1 MPMIHVL
8 PDLPYDLDALE
19 PHISRETL
27 AIHYGE
33 HHSAYVKKLNS
44 LTQNDG
50 FSEQPLED
58 IVKYATGD
66 IFHNA
71 AQAWNHE
78 FYWNCLSP
86 QGGGEPVAA
95 IAEAIQRDFKSFEQF
110 REEFTQAAMQLR
122 CLGTRLLPGLQEP
135 ATGVSRS
142 VLVSGELAFRQSA
155 TAGHSPAGATPRLQ
169 PVKLYASCHTNLRM
183 GATVPHINCGCHHPG
198 DHDSNREKQRIEPS

>member
-1 MPMIHVL
+1 MPMVHIL

-27 AIHYGE
+27 AFHHGE

-44 LTQNDG
+44 LTQNTS
-50 FSEQPLED
+50 FREQPLMD

-66 IFHNA
+66 IFNNA

-110 REEFTQAAMQLR
+110 REEFTQAAMQLFGSGWAWLVLNEEDNLNIMTTTNADTPLR
-122 CLGTRLLPGLQEP
+122 EGLTPLLACDVWEHAYYLDKQNARP
-135 ATGVSRS
+135 AYIEDFWKLVDWEAVSENFK
-142 VLVSGELAFRQSA
+142 G
-155 TAGHSPAGATPRLQ
+155 
-169 PVKLYASCHTNLRM
+169 
-183 GATVPHINCGCHHPG
+183 
-198 DHDSNREKQRIEPS
+198 

>member
-1 MPMIHVL
+1 MPMVHIL

-27 AIHYGE
+27 AFHHGE

-44 LTQNDG
+44 LTQNTG
-50 FSEQPLED
+50 FREQPLMD

-66 IFHNA
+66 IFNNA

-110 REEFTQAAMQLR
+110 RDDFTQAAMRLFGSGWAWLVLNEEDQLDIMTTTNADTPLR
-122 CLGTRLLPGLQEP
+122 EGLTPLLACDVWEHAYYLDYRNRRQDYLEAFWSVVNWEFASRQLLAIRPPEP
-135 ATGVSRS
+135 
-142 VLVSGELAFRQSA
+142 LLA
-155 TAGHSPAGATPRLQ
+155 
-169 PVKLYASCHTNLRM
+169 
-183 GATVPHINCGCHHPG
+183 
-198 DHDSNREKQRIEPS
+198 SNQ